1 MVEIKEVKKDDNK
14 FRVTMRINK
23 DVVDWYRKK
32 ADSYSIAYTSYM
44 ALLLTNIYEQ
54 EQSKELAKSF
64 NENVAHMGNMSDG
77 SMSAEEMIKA
87 MQEVIKYAVDKDAD
101 PKSE

>member
-1 MVEIKEVKKDDNK
+1 MGEIKMIKKDDK
-14 FRVTMRINK
+14 FRVTMRMNK
-23 DVVDWYRKK
+23 EIVDWYKAK

-54 EQSKELAKSF
+54 EQVKEVNKKLS
-64 NENVAHMGNMSDG
+64 ENMSSISSMSDG

-87 MQEVIKYAVDKDAD
+87 MQKMIELTKVEQTD
-101 PKSE
+101 E

>member
-1 MVEIKEVKKDDNK
+1 MQEIKMIKKDDR
-14 FRVTMRINK
+14 FRVTMRMNK
-23 DVVDWYRKK
+23 EIVDWYKAK

-54 EQSKELAKSF
+54 EQAKELTKSF
-64 NENVAHMGNMSDG
+64 NANMAMMGNMSDG
-77 SMSAEEMIKA
+77 SMSAEDMIKS
-87 MQEVIKYAVDKDAD
+87 MQEIIKHAVGKDAD

>member
-54 EQSKELAKSF
+54 EQAKELTKSF
-64 NENVAHMGNMSDG
+64 NANMAMMGNMSDG
-77 SMSAEEMIKA
+77 SMSAEDMIKS
-87 MQEVIKYAVDKDAD
+87 MQKIVDAAGNK
-101 PKSE
+101 

>member
-1 MVEIKEVKKDDNK
+1 MNKEI
-14 FRVTMRINK
+14 
-23 DVVDWYRKK
+23 VDWYKAK

-54 EQSKELAKSF
+54 EQAKELTKSF
-64 NENVAHMGNMSDG
+64 NANMAMMGNMSDG
-77 SMSAEEMIKA
+77 SMSAEDMIKS
-87 MQEVIKYAVDKDAD
+87 MQEIIKHAVGKDAD

>member
-1 MVEIKEVKKDDNK
+1 MTDIKKDDN
-14 FRVTMRINK
+14 FRVTMRMKKEI
-23 DVVDWYRKK
+23 VDWYKAK

-54 EQSKELAKSF
+54 EQSKDLAKSF

-77 SMSAEEMIKA
+77 SMSAEDMIKA
-87 MQEVIKYAVDKDAD
+87 MQKIVDAAGNK
-101 PKSE
+101 